1 MIRLYP
7 QYHMAYIVPDNVTE
21 DTGVVLG
28 FSTKHGGVSQGR
40 LTNMNMS
47 YSRGDAPE
55 NVIENY
61 RRLAEALGM
70 PEKRIFSNHQVHGN
84 QVRVVDEKD
93 EKTHFYAELEY
104 DAAVT
109 NREDVIL
116 TAVHADC
123 IPVFFYD
130 AEHKAVGA
138 AHSGWKGTVL
148 EVAAETVKKMTEVY
162 GTNPAA
168 VQVWIG
174 PGICKEC
181 FLVRNDVY
189 QQFLTQLP
197 WSAEYMR
204 QVGEDQFTVDMK
216 GIIAKSLEICG
227 VKTENIYDMKL
238 CTACQEGLFFSHRRD
253 KGNTGAMTGMIA
265 LCKQPQV

>member
-1 MIRLYP
+1 MIKLYP
-7 QYHMAYIVPDNVTE
+7 KYHLAYIVPDNVTE

-47 YSRGDAPE
+47 YSRGDAVE
-55 NVIENY
+55 NVTENY
-61 RRLAEALGM
+61 RRLAEALEAS
-70 PEKRIFSNHQVHGN
+70 EKRVFSNHQVHGN

-93 EKTHFYAELEY
+93 EKTGFYAELEY

-130 AEHKAVGA
+130 PVHRAIGA

-148 EVAAETVKKMTEVY
+148 EVAAETVKEMTANY
-162 GTNPAA
+162 QTNPAE

-174 PGICKEC
+174 PGICKNC

-189 QQFLTQLP
+189 QQFLTRLP
-197 WSAEYMR
+197 WSAQYME
-204 QVGEDQFTVDMK
+204 QVGEDQYTVDMK
-216 GIIAKSLEICG
+216 GIIGNSLQQQG
-227 VKTENIYDMKL
+227 VTAENIHDMGL
-238 CTACQEGLFFSHRRD
+238 CTACQEGVFFSHRRD
-253 KGNTGAMTGMIA
+253 KGNTGAMVGMIT
-265 LCKQPQV
+265 LCKQEQV